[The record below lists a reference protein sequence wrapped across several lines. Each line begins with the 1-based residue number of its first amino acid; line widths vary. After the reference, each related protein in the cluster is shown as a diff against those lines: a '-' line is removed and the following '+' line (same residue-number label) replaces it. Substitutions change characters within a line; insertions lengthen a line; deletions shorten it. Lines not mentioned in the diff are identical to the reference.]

1 MYCALVTLSLA
12 IVRMG
17 EVGLMMALL
26 STLIWAGLLAFWG
39 QFWRCDQR
47 LDNSSEF
54 SVLNVELNSKIQNLK
69 LKTQNLFPFVCAI
82 IPARNEADM
91 LPMTLRS
98 LLLQDYPGQFHIVLV
113 DDQSTDG
120 TGAIAVAIAAEL
132 NQSDRLTVMSAKP
145 LPAGWTGKLWAM
157 EQGVQQAQTFDPLPD
172 YFLLTDAD
180 IEHDR
185 ANLLQLVTKAQHNDL
200 DLVSLMVLLRCQSFW
215 EKLLIPTFVF
225 FFQKLYPFPWVNDP
239 NRATAAAA
247 GGCILM
253 RRQALTGIGGL
264 QSLRQALIDDCS
276 LAQQVKG
283 QGTRAAKERD
293 RSSFS
298 TSAPSGKIW
307 LGLTQSTRSLRPYD
321 TLATI
326 WDMVARTAYT
336 QLGYSPLLLVGT
348 VFGMMLVYLVSPIA
362 AFSGALTQN
371 WMLSAAG
378 LLGWVLMTIAYLPTV
393 RLYQLSPVWAIC
405 LPAIALLYNL
415 MTIDS
420 AIRHW
425 RGQGGA
431 WKGRTYP
438 AGESD

>member
-1 MYCALVTLSLA
+1 MLSLA
-12 IVRMG
+12 IVLMG
-17 EVGLMMALL
+17 EVGFGVALL

-47 LDNSSEF
+47 LEEGEGQSAAREGQSGTFQEF
-54 SVLNVELNSKIQNLK
+54 TAPHSALR
-69 LKTQNLFPFVCAI
+69 TPDFPSVCAV

-98 LLLQDYPGQFHIVLV
+98 LLLQDYPGQFQIILV

-120 TGAIAVAIAAEL
+120 TGTVAQAIAEQLDQA
-132 NQSDRLTVMSAKP
+132 QRLTIIHAKP
-145 LPAGWTGKLWAM
+145 LPPGWTGKLWAM
-157 EQGVQQAQTFDPLPD
+157 EQGVQQAQTGEFLPD

-185 ANLLQLVTKAQHNDL
+185 ANLRQLVTKAQEDDL
-200 DLVSLMVLLRCQSFW
+200 DLVSLMVLLRCQSVW
-215 EKLLIPTFVF
+215 EKLLIPAFVF

-239 NRATAAAA
+239 QRAIAAAA

-253 RRQALTGIGGL
+253 RREALTAIGGL

-276 LAQQVKG
+276 LAQKVKR
-283 QGTRAAKERD
+283 QEIRQAQQPHPLP
-293 RSSFS
+293 
-298 TSAPSGKIW
+298 SATSGKIW
-307 LGLTQSTRSLRPYD
+307 LGLTQTTRSLRPYD

-336 QLGYSPLLLVGT
+336 QLGYSPWLLGGT
-348 VFGMMLVYLVSPIA
+348 VFGMTLVYLVAPIA
-362 AFSGALTQN
+362 VLIGVLTQTWTLGMMGAL
-371 WMLSAAG
+371 
-378 LLGWVLMTIAYLPTV
+378 GWALMTVAYLPTV
-393 RLYQLSPVWAIC
+393 RLYGLSIFWAVC

-420 AIRHW
+420 ALRYW

-431 WKGRTYP
+431 WKGRIYP
-438 AGESD
+438 SGGNS

>member
-1 MYCALVTLSLA
+1 LA
-12 IVRMG
+12 IVLMG
-17 EVGLMMALL
+17 ELGLMTALL
-26 STLIWAGLLAFWG
+26 SALIWAGLLAFWG

-47 LDNSSEF
+47 LEKSSA
-54 SVLNVELNSKIQNLK
+54 LGVENAELK
-69 LKTQNLFPFVCAI
+69 EPIPTSDTRHPTPDTFPSVCAI
-82 IPARNEADM
+82 IPARNEADI
-91 LPMTLRS
+91 LPETLRS
-98 LLLQDYPGQFHIVLV
+98 LLLQDYPGEFHIILV

-120 TGAIAVAIAAEL
+120 TGETAVAIAQEL
-132 NQSDRLTVMSAKP
+132 NQSERLTVIRAKP

-157 EQGVQQAQTFDPLPD
+157 EQGVQQAQTLDPLPD

-185 ANLLQLVTKAQHNDL
+185 ANLHQLVAKAQQDNL
-200 DLVSLMVLLRCQSFW
+200 DLVSLMVLLRCQSVW
-215 EKLLIPTFVF
+215 EKLLIPAFVF

-239 NRATAAAA
+239 NRSTAAAA
-247 GGCILM
+247 GGCILI

-283 QGTRAAKERD
+283 LGKVKQPD
-293 RSSFS
+293 RSP
-298 TSAPSGKIW
+298 SATSGKIW
-307 LGLTQSTRSLRPYD
+307 LGLTQTTRSLRPYD

-326 WDMVARTAYT
+326 WEMVARTAYT
-336 QLGYSPLLLVGT
+336 QLGYSPFLLVGT
-348 VFGMMLVYLVSPIA
+348 VFGMTLVYLVTPIA
-362 AFSGALTQN
+362 LFTGVATQN
-371 WMLSAAG
+371 WALSAAG
-378 LLGWVLMTIAYLPTV
+378 LFGWVLMTIAYLPTV
-393 RLYQLSPVWAIC
+393 RLYQLSDLWAVC

-420 AIRHW
+420 ALRHW

-438 AGESD
+438 TA

>member
-1 MYCALVTLSLA
+1 MSLA

>member
-1 MYCALVTLSLA
+1 
-12 IVRMG
+12 MG
-17 EVGLMMALL
+17 EVVLVIALL

-47 LDNSSEF
+47 LERSSESGVESSEF
-54 SVLNVELNSKIQNLK
+54 KVESSEIKELITPYPLPRN
-69 LKTQNLFPFVCAI
+69 PFSPSICVI

-98 LLLQDYPGQFHIVLV
+98 LLLQNYPGQLHIILV

-120 TGAIAVAIAAEL
+120 TGTIAEAIAQEL
-132 NQSDRLTVMSAKP
+132 SQSKKLTVISAKP

-157 EQGVQQAQTFDPLPD
+157 EQGVQHAQTFDPLPD

-185 ANLLQLVTKAQHNDL
+185 ANLRQLVTKAQQDNL

-215 EKLLIPTFVF
+215 EKLLIPAFVF
-225 FFQKLYPFPWVNDP
+225 FFQKLYPFPWVNNP
-239 NRATAAAA
+239 NRAIAAAA

-253 RRQALTGIGGL
+253 RREALSAIGGL

-276 LAQQVKG
+276 LAQKVKG
-283 QGTRAAKERD
+283 QEISQTEKSD
-293 RSSFS
+293 HSS
-298 TSAPSGKIW
+298 SATSGKIW
-307 LGLTQSTRSLRPYD
+307 LGLTQTTRSLRPYD

-336 QLGYSPLLLVGT
+336 QLGYSPFLLVGT
-348 VFGMMLVYLVSPIA
+348 VFGMTLVYLVSPIA
-362 AFSGALTQN
+362 ALSGALTQN

-378 LLGWVLMTIAYLPTV
+378 FLGWALMTIAYLPNI
-393 RLYQLSPVWAIC
+393 RLYGLSVLWAIC
-405 LPAIALLYNL
+405 LPATALLYNL

-431 WKGRTYP
+431 WKGRVYP
-438 AGESD
+438 TSEAP